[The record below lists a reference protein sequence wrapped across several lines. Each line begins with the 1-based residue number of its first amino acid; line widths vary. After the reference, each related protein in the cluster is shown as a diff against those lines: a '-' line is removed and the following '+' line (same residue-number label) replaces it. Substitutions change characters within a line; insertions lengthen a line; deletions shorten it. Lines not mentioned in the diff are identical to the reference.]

1 MNDSTNIKRAM
12 TIIRRIARI
21 WSIVI
26 LALFLVLIIG
36 HSLNPEEPSPTPI
49 EWVGMAFFPIGVVI
63 GLILAWKWEGLGGII
78 TIVCVLVFYVW
89 VQIVKGRSG
98 GPVPALVGVPSVL
111 FLIYWLRSR
120 SQMKAEG
127 TG

>member
-1 MNDSTNIKRAM
+1 M

-49 EWVGMAFFPIGVVI
+49 EWLGMAFFPIGVTV
-63 GLILAWKWEGLGGII
+63 GLVLAWKWEGLGGII
-78 TIVCVLVFYVW
+78 TIVGVVAFYAW
-89 VQIVKGRSG
+89 AQIAKGRSG
-98 GPVPALVGVPSVL
+98 GPVPALVAVPGVL
-111 FLIYWLRSR
+111 FLIYWLRLHRQMMTKMR
-120 SQMKAEG
+120 S
-127 TG
+127 

>member
-1 MNDSTNIKRAM
+1 
-12 TIIRRIARI
+12 
-21 WSIVI
+21 
-26 LALFLVLIIG
+26 
-36 HSLNPEEPSPTPI
+36 
-49 EWVGMAFFPIGVVI
+49 MAFFPIGVVI

-98 GPVPALVGVPSVL
+98 GPVPALVGVPGGL

-120 SQMKAEG
+120 NQMKAEG
-127 TG
+127 RGKSK